1 MSFRRMEAADL
12 DALWSIFHTITVEG
26 LMLAQDET
34 TSREAFE
41 AYWVGRGGEQWIA
54 HDEGRIRGAFT
65 LRSNHPG
72 RGAHIGTATY
82 IVAPD
87 ARGKGV
93 GFALGQHSI
102 ERARALGFTGMQ
114 FNLVIRTNEVAVR
127 LWQRLGF
134 AIVGTMPRVFRQPS
148 GALVDAH
155 VMFRDIEGGSDE

>member
-1 MSFRRMEAADL
+1 MNFRRMETTDL
-12 DALWSIFHTITVEG
+12 DTLWPLFHAITVEG

-34 TSREAFE
+34 TTREAFE
-41 AYWVGRGGEQWIA
+41 EYWLSRGGEQWIA
-54 HDEGRIRGAFT
+54 HEQGRIQGAYT

-82 IVAPD
+82 IVAAD
-87 ARGKGV
+87 ARGQGV
-93 GFALGQHSI
+93 GFAMGQHSI

-155 VMFRDIEGGSDE
+155 VMFRDIEGARDE